1 MKRGGLGMEKP
12 LGSRYRLGDQLG
24 TGAMGR
30 VFAGSDEQ
38 GKTYA
43 FKVLR
48 DELVEDPELVA
59 RFLQERS
66 ILTGLRHPNLVGVHD
81 LVVEG
86 ETVAIVMDLIGGGD
100 LRARLN
106 AEKTLLPAE
115 VARIGA
121 GVAAALAA
129 VHQAGVVHRDVKPE
143 NVLMDGTVPRLTDF
157 GISRLATATDLGRRS
172 LLVGTP
178 QYLAPELG
186 KGLEATPASDLY
198 SLGILLYE
206 LCCGVT
212 PFAGQSTFAVIRLH
226 ESAMPGR
233 PAGVPDQLWDVLC
246 WLMAKRPA
254 DRPESAQQV
263 STILDALVLE
273 LMSQPLVLP
282 LTTPPK
288 PVPLNETGLGTETVF
303 GTPAPPPRR
312 PVTTTTAPPIPIGGN
327 VRPRKSRRGRI
338 VLTLLVVFAVLLGGG
353 WFALRSPQSTPAA
366 TGNSV
371 APTTSVPDSAPAP
384 TTGTP
389 SVTTTAKPTVMPGV
403 VGKKLADAQDALP
416 GIQVTTEDKIDAT
429 AADGTVIAQD
439 PAAGAAIG
447 DKVTLT
453 IARQA
458 ELVYLDSVEPASGDW
473 SSNVKNT
480 DIAGKNYLHAVGN
493 AVGQETRTEGV
504 EYNISKGFRR
514 FTATVGIDDNAG
526 DSALKMQLE
535 IFADGRE
542 VFNKPVPYGTPV
554 PVDVDISG
562 VLRLRIQ
569 WEGVSGGD
577 RCCTTNYIV
586 LGTAELL
593 GLPGEVPTSTPTTTG

>member
-1 MKRGGLGMEKP
+1 MEKP

-24 TGAMGR
+24 AGAMGR

-100 LRARLN
+100 LRARLT

-233 PAGVPDQLWDVLC
+233 PAGIPDQLWDVLC

-263 STILDALVLE
+263 ATILDALVLE

-312 PVTTTTAPPIPIGGN
+312 PVATTTAPPIPTGGN

-371 APTTSVPDSAPAP
+371 APTTSAPDSGPAP
-384 TTGTP
+384 TTDPP
-389 SVTTTAKPTVMPGV
+389 SATTTAKPTIVPNV
-403 VGKKLADAQDALP
+403 VGKKLAAAQDALP
-416 GIQVTTEDKIDAT
+416 GVQVTTVDKIDAT
-429 AADGTVIAQD
+429 ADDGTVIAQD
-439 PAAGAAIG
+439 PQPGGAMG
-447 DKVTLT
+447 DTVTLT
-453 IARQA
+453 VARQA
-458 ELVYLDSVEPASGDW
+458 ELVYLDSVHPASGSW
-473 SSNVKNT
+473 SGNVTNT
-480 DIAGKNYLHAVGN
+480 DIAGKNYLHALGSDVRSG
-493 AVGQETRTEGV
+493 TRTETV

-514 FTATVGIDDNAG
+514 FTATAGIDDNAG
-526 DSALKMQLE
+526 DSSLKMQLE
-535 IFADGRE
+535 VFADGRE
-542 VFNKPVPYGTPV
+542 IFNKPVTFGAPV
-554 PVDVDISG
+554 PIDLDISG

-569 WEGVSGGD
+569 YEAVSGAE
-577 RCCTTNYIV
+577 CCTTNYLV

>member
-1 MKRGGLGMEKP
+1 MEKP
-12 LGSRYRLGDQLG
+12 LGSRYRLGDPLG

-38 GKTYA
+38 GHAYA

-48 DELVEDPELVA
+48 DELVEDPEQVA

-66 ILTGLRHPNLVGVHD
+66 ILVGLRHPNLVGVHD

-86 ETVAIVMDLIGGGD
+86 ETVAIVMDLVGGGD

-106 AEKTLLPAE
+106 AEKTLLPSE

-121 GVAAALAA
+121 GVASALAA

-157 GISRLATATDLGRRS
+157 GISRLATASDLGRRS

-186 KGLEATPASDLY
+186 KGLDAAPASDLY

-226 ESAMPGR
+226 ETAMPGR
-233 PAGVPDQLWDVLC
+233 PAGVPDQLWDVLT
-246 WLMAKRPA
+246 WLLAKRPA

-263 STILDALVLE
+263 ATILDALVLE
-273 LMSQPLVLP
+273 LMNQPLVLP
-282 LTTPPK
+282 LATPPP
-288 PVPLNETGLGTETVF
+288 PVPLAEPGAGTETVF
-303 GTPAPPPRR
+303 GVPAPPPSRPLTAGPPSTPTGANMPNRKRR
-312 PVTTTTAPPIPIGGN
+312 RGPVVVTLVIVFALLVGGWLVFRPAPNTTAA
-327 VRPRKSRRGRI
+327 S
-338 VLTLLVVFAVLLGGG
+338 
-353 WFALRSPQSTPAA
+353 
-366 TGNSV
+366 GNSV
-371 APTTSVPDSAPAP
+371 APATSAPAP
-384 TTGTP
+384 VSTSDSPT
-389 SVTTTAKPTVMPGV
+389 VTTTAKPSVMPNV

-416 GIQVTTEDKIDAT
+416 GVQVSTVDKIDAT
-429 AADGTVIAQD
+429 AADGTVIEQD

-447 DKVTLT
+447 DTVKLT
-453 IARQA
+453 VARQA
-458 ELVYLDSVEPASGDW
+458 QLVYLDSVEPASGSW
-473 SSNVKNT
+473 SGEKGAN
-480 DIAGKNYLHAVGN
+480 IAGKAYLHSLGAEAYSG
-493 AVGQETRTEGV
+493 TRTEAV

-514 FTATVGIDDNAG
+514 FTATAGIEDNAG
-526 DSALKMQLE
+526 DSTLKMQLE

-542 VFNKPVPYGTPV
+542 IFNKPVAYGTPT
-554 PVDVDISG
+554 PIDLDVSG
-562 VLRLRIQ
+562 VLRLRFQ
-569 WEGVSGGD
+569 YEGVAG
-577 RCCTTNYIV
+577 RECCTRSYLV

-593 GLPGEVPTSTPTTTG
+593 GLPGEVPTSPTTTG

>member
-1 MKRGGLGMEKP
+1 MEKA

-38 GKTYA
+38 GKAYA

-66 ILTGLRHPNLVGVHD
+66 ILVGLRHPNLVGVHD

-86 ETVAIVMDLIGGGD
+86 ETVAIVMDLVGGGD
-100 LRARLN
+100 LRARLT
-106 AEKTLLPAE
+106 AEKSLLPAE

-226 ESAMPGR
+226 ESALPGR
-233 PAGVPDQLWDVLC
+233 PAGVPDQLWDVLT

-263 STILDALVLE
+263 ATILDALVLE
-273 LMSQPLVLP
+273 LMKEPLVLP
-282 LTTPPK
+282 LTTPPP
-288 PVPLNETGLGTETVF
+288 PVPLNETGLGTQTVY

-312 PVTTTTAPPIPIGGN
+312 PVATTSPSLPSGVNVAPPK
-327 VRPRKSRRGRI
+327 RRRRGRV
-338 VLTLLVVFAVLLGGG
+338 VLILVVVLALLAGG
-353 WFALRSPQSTPAA
+353 WFAFRPSQTTASPGPT
-366 TGNSV
+366 TV
-371 APTTSVPDSAPAP
+371 PTTSAP
-384 TTGTP
+384 TPVSTSDSP
-389 SVTTTAKPTVMPGV
+389 SVTTTAKPSVMPNV
-403 VGKKLADAQDALP
+403 VGKKLAAAQDALP
-416 GIQVTTEDKIDAT
+416 GIQVTTVDKIDAT
-429 AADGTVIAQD
+429 ADDGTVIAQD

-447 DKVTLT
+447 ATVTLT
-453 IARQA
+453 VARQA
-458 ELVYLDSVEPASGDW
+458 QLVYLDSAQPASGSWDA
-473 SSNVKNT
+473 NQNAN
-480 DIAGKNYLHAVGN
+480 IAGKNYLHSLGAQV
-493 AVGQETRTEGV
+493 ASDSRTEAV
-504 EYNISKGFRR
+504 EYNVSKGFRR
-514 FTATVGIDDNAG
+514 FTATAGIDDNAG
-526 DSALKMQLE
+526 DSSLKMQLE

-542 VFNKPVPYGTPV
+542 IFNKPVAYGTPT
-554 PVDVDISG
+554 PIDLDVSG
-562 VLRLRIQ
+562 VLRLRFQ
-569 WEGVSGGD
+569 YEGVSGNSE
-577 RCCTTNYIV
+577 CCARSYLV

-593 GLPGEVPTSTPTTTG
+593 GLPGEVPTSTTTTS

>member
-1 MKRGGLGMEKP
+1 MEKA

-24 TGAMGR
+24 MGAMGR

-38 GKTYA
+38 GKAYA

-66 ILTGLRHPNLVGVHD
+66 ILVGLRHPNLVGVHD

-86 ETVAIVMDLIGGGD
+86 ETVAIVMDLVGGGD
-100 LRARLN
+100 LRARLT
-106 AEKTLLPAE
+106 AEKSLLPAE

-121 GVAAALAA
+121 GVAAALGA

-226 ESAMPGR
+226 ESALPGR
-233 PAGVPDQLWDVLC
+233 PAGVPDQLWDVLA
-246 WLMAKRPA
+246 WLMAKRPS
-254 DRPESAQQV
+254 DRPDSAQQV
-263 STILDALVLE
+263 ATILDALVLE
-273 LMSQPLVLP
+273 LMKEPLVLP
-282 LTTPPK
+282 LTTPPP

-303 GTPAPPPRR
+303 GTAPPPPRR
-312 PVTTTTAPPIPIGGN
+312 PVATTSPSMPTGVTVSPPK
-327 VRPRKSRRGRI
+327 RRRRGRV
-338 VLTLLVVFAVLLGGG
+338 VLTLVVVLALLTGG
-353 WFALRSPQSTPAA
+353 WFAFRPSSNAGPAPIA
-366 TGNSV
+366 
-371 APTTSVPDSAPAP
+371 APTTSAPASVAP
-384 TTGTP
+384 AVDAP
-389 SVTTTAKPTVMPGV
+389 SVTTTAKPSVMPDV
-403 VGKKLADAQDALP
+403 TGKKLAAAQDALP
-416 GIQVTTEDKIDAT
+416 GIQVTTVDKIDAT
-429 AADGTVIAQD
+429 ADDGTVIAQD

-447 DKVTLT
+447 DTVKLT
-453 IARQA
+453 VARQA
-458 ELVYLDSVEPASGDW
+458 QLVYLDSGHPASGEW
-473 SSNVKNT
+473 SSSVQNAN
-480 DIAGKNYLHAVGN
+480 IAGKSYLHAVGIEVSAN
-493 AVGQETRTEGV
+493 TDTHGV

-514 FTATVGIDDNAG
+514 FTATAGVDDNAV
-526 DSALKMQLE
+526 DSTLKMQLE
-535 IFADGRE
+535 VFADGRE
-542 VFNKPVPYGTPV
+542 IFNKPVPYGTPV
-554 PVDVDISG
+554 PVDLDISG

-569 WEGVSGGD
+569 WEAVSGNRD
-577 RCCTTNYIV
+577 ICCRSSYLV

-593 GLPGEVPTSTPTTTG
+593 GLPGEVPTSPTTTG

>member
-1 MKRGGLGMEKP
+1 MEKP

-38 GKTYA
+38 GKSYA

-100 LRARLN
+100 LRARLS

-263 STILDALVLE
+263 ATVLDALVLE

-303 GTPAPPPRR
+303 GTPAPPPPPPRR
-312 PVTTTTAPPIPIGGN
+312 PVTSPPPSRSAG
-327 VRPRKSRRGRI
+327 VDVTPRKRRRKGRV
-338 VLTLLVVFAVLLGGG
+338 VLTLFVVLAMLLGG
-353 WFALRSPQSTPAA
+353 WFVFRPTQSTGAAQAPA
-366 TGNSV
+366 
-371 APTTSVPDSAPAP
+371 APTTSAAPAP
-384 TTGTP
+384 VPAVDAP
-389 SVTTTAKPTVMPGV
+389 SATTTAKPSVMPSV
-403 VGKKLADAQDALP
+403 VGKNLADAQDALP
-416 GIQVTTEDKIDAT
+416 GIQVTPVDKIDAT

-447 DKVTLT
+447 GTVTLT
-453 IARQA
+453 VARQA
-458 ELVYLDSVEPASGDW
+458 QVVYLDSIHTATGEW
-473 SSNVKNT
+473 SYDGENVN
-480 DIAGKNYLHAVGN
+480 IAGKGYLHAVGSSVDAN
-493 AVGQETRTEGV
+493 TDTHGV
-504 EYNISKGFRR
+504 EYNIAKGFRR
-514 FTATVGIDDNAG
+514 LTATAGIDDNAV
-526 DSALKMQLE
+526 DSSLKMQLE

-542 VFNKPVPYGTPV
+542 VFSKPVSYGTPL

-569 WEGVSGGD
+569 WEALAGK
-577 RCCTTNYIV
+577 RTMCCNGNAFV

>member
-1 MKRGGLGMEKP
+1 MEKA

-38 GKTYA
+38 GRAYA

-66 ILTGLRHPNLVGVHD
+66 ILVGLRHPNLVGVHD

-86 ETVAIVMDLIGGGD
+86 ETVAIVMDLVGGGD
-100 LRARLN
+100 LRARLT
-106 AEKTLLPAE
+106 AEKSLLPAE

-226 ESAMPGR
+226 ESALPGR
-233 PAGVPDQLWDVLC
+233 PAGVPDQLWDVLS
-246 WLMAKRPA
+246 WLMAKRPS

-263 STILDALVLE
+263 ATILDGLVLE
-273 LMSQPLVLP
+273 LMKEPLVLP
-282 LTTPPK
+282 LTTPPP
-288 PVPLNETGLGTETVF
+288 PVPLNETGLGTQTVF
-303 GTPAPPPRR
+303 GTAPPPPPR
-312 PVTTTTAPPIPIGGN
+312 PVTTTSPNMPTGGTMPK
-327 VRPRKSRRGRI
+327 RRRRGRI
-338 VLTLLVVFAVLLGGG
+338 VLTLFVVLALLAGG
-353 WFALRSPQSTPAA
+353 WFAFRPSQTTASPAPTA
-366 TGNSV
+366 
-371 APTTSVPDSAPAP
+371 APTTAAPALES
-384 TTGTP
+384 TSDSP
-389 SVTTTAKPTVMPGV
+389 SVTTTAKPSVMPDV

-416 GIQVTTEDKIDAT
+416 GIQVTTVDKIDAT
-429 AADGTVIAQD
+429 AADGTVIEQD
-439 PAAGAAIG
+439 PAPGAAIG
-447 DKVTLT
+447 DRVKLT
-453 IARQA
+453 VARQA
-458 ELVYLDSVEPASGDW
+458 QLVYLDSAQPASGQW
-473 SSNVKNT
+473 EANQNAN
-480 DIAGKNYLHAVGN
+480 IAGKNYLHSLGAQV
-493 AVGQETRTEGV
+493 ESDSHTEAV

-514 FTATVGIDDNAG
+514 FTATAGIDDNAG
-526 DSALKMQLE
+526 DSSLKMQLE

-542 VFNKPVPYGTPV
+542 IFNKPVAYGTPT
-554 PVDVDISG
+554 PIDLDVSG
-562 VLRLRIQ
+562 VLRLRFQ
-569 WEGVSGGD
+569 YEGVSGD
-577 RCCTTNYIV
+577 NSSFSRSYLV

-593 GLPGEVPTSTPTTTG
+593 GLPGEVPTSPTTTG

>member
-1 MKRGGLGMEKP
+1 MEKA
-12 LGSRYRLGDQLG
+12 LGSRYRLGNQLG

-38 GKTYA
+38 GKAYA

-66 ILTGLRHPNLVGVHD
+66 ILVGLRHPNLVGVHD

-86 ETVAIVMDLIGGGD
+86 ETVAIVMDLVGGGD
-100 LRARLN
+100 LRARLS
-106 AEKTLLPAE
+106 AEKSLLPAE

-129 VHQAGVVHRDVKPE
+129 VHRAGVVHRDVKPE

-226 ESAMPGR
+226 ESALPGR
-233 PAGVPDQLWDVLC
+233 PAGVPDQLWDVLA
-246 WLMAKRPA
+246 WLLAKRPS

-263 STILDALVLE
+263 ATILDGLVLE
-273 LMSQPLVLP
+273 LMKEPLVLP
-282 LTTPPK
+282 LTTPPP
-288 PVPLNETGLGTETVF
+288 PVALNETGLGTETVY

-312 PVTTTTAPPIPIGGN
+312 PVATTSPSMSTGVTVSPPK
-327 VRPRKSRRGRI
+327 RRRRGRV
-338 VLTLLVVFAVLLGGG
+338 VLTLFVVLALLAGG
-353 WFALRSPQSTPAA
+353 WFVFRPSQTSNADPGNTVAPATSA
-366 TGNSV
+366 SASV
-371 APTTSVPDSAPAP
+371 APPVDS
-384 TTGTP
+384 P
-389 SVTTTAKPTVMPGV
+389 SVTTTAKPSVMPQV
-403 VGKKLADAQDALP
+403 VGKKLAVAQDALP
-416 GIQVTTEDKIDAT
+416 GLQVTTVDKIDAT
-429 AADGTVIAQD
+429 ADDGTVIAQD

-447 DKVTLT
+447 DTVKLT
-453 IARQA
+453 VARQA
-458 ELVYLDSVEPASGDW
+458 QLVYLDSAQPASGQWDA
-473 SSNVKNT
+473 NENAN
-480 DIAGKNYLHAVGN
+480 IAGKNYLHSLGDAVD
-493 AVGQETRTEGV
+493 ASTSTHGV
-504 EYNISKGFRR
+504 EYNIAKGFRR
-514 FTATVGIDDNAG
+514 FTATAGIDDNAS
-526 DSALKMQLE
+526 DSSLKMQLE

-542 VFNKPVPYGTPV
+542 IFNKPVAFGTPT
-554 PVDVDISG
+554 PIDLDVSG
-562 VLRLRIQ
+562 VLRLRFQ
-569 WEGVSGGD
+569 YEAVSGNRD
-577 RCCTTNYIV
+577 CCTRSYLV

-593 GLPGEVPTSTPTTTG
+593 GLPGEVPTSPTTTG

>member
-1 MKRGGLGMEKP
+1 MEKA

-38 GKTYA
+38 GRAYA

-66 ILTGLRHPNLVGVHD
+66 ILVGLRHPNLVGVHD

-86 ETVAIVMDLIGGGD
+86 ETVAIVMDLVGGGD
-100 LRARLN
+100 LRARLT
-106 AEKTLLPAE
+106 AEKSLLPAE

-129 VHQAGVVHRDVKPE
+129 VHRAGVVHRDVKPE

-226 ESAMPGR
+226 ESALPGR
-233 PAGVPDQLWDVLC
+233 PAGVPDQLWDVLA
-246 WLMAKRPA
+246 WLLAKRPS

-263 STILDALVLE
+263 STILDGLVLE
-273 LMSQPLVLP
+273 LMKEPLVLP
-282 LTTPPK
+282 LTTPPP
-288 PVPLNETGLGTETVF
+288 PVALNETGLGTETVY

-312 PVTTTTAPPIPIGGN
+312 PVATKSPSMSTGVTVSPPK
-327 VRPRKSRRGRI
+327 RRRRGRV
-338 VLTLLVVFAVLLGGG
+338 VLTLFVVLALLAGG
-353 WFALRSPQSTPAA
+353 WFVFRPSQNSAPNPAIA
-366 TGNSV
+366 
-371 APTTSVPDSAPAP
+371 APTSAAAVPVSAADS
-384 TTGTP
+384 P
-389 SVTTTAKPTVMPGV
+389 SMTTTAKPSVMPQV

-416 GIQVTTEDKIDAT
+416 GIQPTIVDKIDAT
-429 AADGTVIAQD
+429 AGDGTVIEQD

-447 DKVTLT
+447 DTVKLT
-453 IARQA
+453 VARQA
-458 ELVYLDSVEPASGDW
+458 QLVYLDSAQPASGQW
-473 SSNVKNT
+473 EANQNAN
-480 DIAGKNYLHAVGN
+480 IAGKNYLHSLGARV
-493 AVGQETRTEGV
+493 ESDSRTEAI

-514 FTATVGIDDNAG
+514 FTATAGIDDNAG
-526 DSALKMQLE
+526 DSSLKMQLE

-542 VFNKPVPYGTPV
+542 IFNKPVAYGTPT
-554 PVDVDISG
+554 PIDLDVSG
-562 VLRLRIQ
+562 VLRLRFQ
-569 WEGVSGGD
+569 YEGVSGSD
-577 RCCTTNYIV
+577 SSFSRSYLV

-593 GLPGEVPTSTPTTTG
+593 GLPGEVPTSPTTTG

>member
-1 MKRGGLGMEKP
+1 MEKP
-12 LGSRYRLGDQLG
+12 LGSRYRLGDELG
-24 TGAMGR
+24 KGAMGR
-30 VFAGSDEQ
+30 VYAGSDQQ
-38 GKTYA
+38 GTAFA

-86 ETVAIVMDLIGGGD
+86 ETVAIVMDLVGGGD
-100 LRARLN
+100 LRARLT
-106 AEKTLLPAE
+106 AEKSLLPSE
-115 VARIGA
+115 VVRIGA

-129 VHQAGVVHRDVKPE
+129 VHRAGVVHRDVKPE

-157 GISRLATATDLGRRS
+157 GISRLVSASDLGRRS

-186 KGLEATPASDLY
+186 KGADATPASDLY

-226 ESAMPGR
+226 ESALPGR

-263 STILDALVLE
+263 ATILDALVLE
-273 LMSQPLVLP
+273 LMNQPLVLP

-288 PVPLNETGLGTETVF
+288 PVPLNETSHGAETVY

-312 PVTTTTAPPIPIGGN
+312 PVATAPPRHPLGPTPA
-327 VRPRKSRRGRI
+327 PRKRRRGRR
-338 VLTLLVVFAVLLGGG
+338 VLTLLAVLIVLLGGA
-353 WFALRSPQSTPAA
+353 WFALRPEKTDGA
-366 TGNSV
+366 TGSSV
-371 APTTSVPDSAPAP
+371 APPAP
-384 TTGTP
+384 TSAGAPVVAADSP
-389 SVTTTAKPTVMPGV
+389 SVTTSPSKPSVVPNL
-403 VGKKLADAQDALP
+403 VGKKLAAAQDALP
-416 GIQVTTEDKIDAT
+416 GVQVTPVDKIDAT

-439 PAAGAAIG
+439 PQPGAAMG
-447 DKVTLT
+447 DTVTLT
-453 IARQA
+453 VARQP
-458 ELVYLDSVEPASGDW
+458 ELVYLDSVDPASGDW
-473 SSNVKNT
+473 SGGENA
-480 DIAGKNYLHAVGN
+480 DIAGKNYLHVLAAQVYSTMSSQ
-493 AVGQETRTEGV
+493 AV

-514 FTATVGIDDNAG
+514 FTATAGIN
-526 DSALKMQLE
+526 DSAADSSLKMQLE

-542 VFNKPVPYGTPV
+542 VFNKPVVYGTPL
-554 PVDVDISG
+554 PIDIDVSG
-562 VLRLRIQ
+562 VLRLRFQ
-569 WEGVSGGD
+569 YEGVSGRG
-577 RCCTTNYIV
+577 CCPRSYLV

-593 GLPGEVPTSTPTTTG
+593 GLPGEVPSATTTTG

>member
-1 MKRGGLGMEKP
+1 MEKP
-12 LGSRYRLGDQLG
+12 LGSRYRLGELLG
-24 TGAMGR
+24 QGAMGR
-30 VFAGSDEQ
+30 VFTGSDER
-38 GKTYA
+38 GNAYA
-43 FKVLR
+43 CKVLK

-66 ILTGLRHPNLVGVHD
+66 ILVGLRHPNLVGVHD

-86 ETVAIVMDLIGGGD
+86 ETVAIVMDLVAGGD
-100 LRARLN
+100 LRARLA

-157 GISRLATATDLGRRS
+157 GISRLVTATDLGRRS

-198 SLGILLYE
+198 SLGVLLYE

-226 ESAMPGR
+226 ETALPGR
-233 PAGVPDQLWDVLC
+233 PAGVPDQLWDVLA

-263 STILDALVLE
+263 ATILDGLVLE
-273 LMSQPLVLP
+273 LMSSPLVLP
-282 LTTPPK
+282 LTTPPQ
-288 PVPLNETGLGTETVF
+288 PVSLSEPGLGTETVL
-303 GTPAPPPRR
+303 GVPAAPPPR
-312 PVTTTTAPPIPIGGN
+312 PLATTPPGLAAGGTMA
-327 VRPRKSRRGRI
+327 PRKRRRGL
-338 VLTLLVVFAVLLGGG
+338 VALTLFVVLALLFGG
-353 WFALRSPQSTPAA
+353 WFVFRPSPNTSTAA
-366 TGNSV
+366 ETTA
-371 APTTSVPDSAPAP
+371 APTTAAPVVASTSDSPA
-384 TTGTP
+384 
-389 SVTTTAKPTVMPGV
+389 VTTTAKPTVMPNV
-403 VGKKLADAQDALP
+403 AGKKLADAQDALP

-447 DKVTLT
+447 GPVKLT
-453 IARQA
+453 VARQA
-458 ELVYLDSVEPASGDW
+458 QLVYLDSGRPAAGEW
-473 SSNVKNT
+473 SSGVQNAN
-480 DIAGKNYLHAVGN
+480 IAGKSYLHAVGIEVS
-493 AVGQETRTEGV
+493 ADSDTRGV

-514 FTATVGIDDNAG
+514 FTATAGIDDNAV
-526 DSALKMQLE
+526 DSTLKVQLE
-535 IFADGRE
+535 VFADGRE

-554 PVDVDISG
+554 PVDLDISG

-569 WEGVSGGD
+569 WEGVSGN
-577 RCCTTNYIV
+577 RSICCRSSYLV

-593 GLPGEVPTSTPTTTG
+593 GLPGEVPTSTPSTTG

>member
-1 MKRGGLGMEKP
+1 MEKP
-12 LGSRYRLGDQLG
+12 LGSRYRLGDPLG

-38 GKTYA
+38 GHAYA

-48 DELVEDPELVA
+48 DELVEDPEQVA

-66 ILTGLRHPNLVGVHD
+66 ILVGLRHPNLVGVHD

-86 ETVAIVMDLIGGGD
+86 ETVAIVMDLVGGGD

-106 AEKTLLPAE
+106 AEKTLLPSE

-121 GVAAALAA
+121 GVASALAA

-157 GISRLATATDLGRRS
+157 GISRLATASDLGRRS

-186 KGLEATPASDLY
+186 KGLDAAPASDLY

-226 ESAMPGR
+226 ETAMPGR
-233 PAGVPDQLWDVLC
+233 PAGVPDQLWDVLT
-246 WLMAKRPA
+246 WLLAKRPA

-263 STILDALVLE
+263 ATILDALVLE
-273 LMSQPLVLP
+273 LMNQPLVLP
-282 LTTPPK
+282 LATPPP
-288 PVPLNETGLGTETVF
+288 PVPLAEPGPGTETVF
-303 GTPAPPPRR
+303 GVPAPPPSRPLTAGPPSTPTGANMPNRKRR
-312 PVTTTTAPPIPIGGN
+312 RGPVVVTLVVVLALLVGGWLVFRPAPNTTAA
-327 VRPRKSRRGRI
+327 S
-338 VLTLLVVFAVLLGGG
+338 
-353 WFALRSPQSTPAA
+353 
-366 TGNSV
+366 GNSV
-371 APTTSVPDSAPAP
+371 APATSAPAP
-384 TTGTP
+384 VSTSDSPT
-389 SVTTTAKPTVMPGV
+389 VTTTAKPSVMPNV

-416 GIQVTTEDKIDAT
+416 GVQVSTVDKIDAT
-429 AADGTVIAQD
+429 AADGTVIEQD

-447 DKVTLT
+447 DTVKLT
-453 IARQA
+453 VARQA
-458 ELVYLDSVEPASGDW
+458 QLVYLDSVQPASGQWDA
-473 SSNVKNT
+473 NQNAN
-480 DIAGKNYLHAVGN
+480 IAGKNYLHSLGDAVDAG
-493 AVGQETRTEGV
+493 TSTHGV
-504 EYNISKGFRR
+504 EYNIAKGFRR
-514 FTATVGIDDNAG
+514 FTATAGIDDNAG
-526 DSALKMQLE
+526 DSSLKMQLE

-542 VFNKPVPYGTPV
+542 IFNKPVAFGTPT
-554 PVDVDISG
+554 PIDLDVSG
-562 VLRLRIQ
+562 VLRLRFQ
-569 WEGVSGGD
+569 YEGVSGN
-577 RCCTTNYIV
+577 RECCTRSYLV

-593 GLPGEVPTSTPTTTG
+593 GLPGEVPTSPTTTG

>member
-1 MKRGGLGMEKP
+1 MEKA

-30 VFAGSDEQ
+30 VFAGTDEQ
-38 GKTYA
+38 GKAYA

-66 ILTGLRHPNLVGVHD
+66 ILVGLRHPNLVGVHD

-86 ETVAIVMDLIGGGD
+86 ETVAIVMDLVGGGD
-100 LRARLN
+100 LRARLT
-106 AEKTLLPAE
+106 AEKSLLPAE

-226 ESAMPGR
+226 ESALPGR
-233 PAGVPDQLWDVLC
+233 PAGVPDQLWDVLS
-246 WLMAKRPA
+246 WLMAKRPS
-254 DRPESAQQV
+254 DRPDSAQQV
-263 STILDALVLE
+263 ATILDGLVLE
-273 LMSQPLVLP
+273 LMKEPLVLP
-282 LTTPPK
+282 LTTPPP
-288 PVPLNETGLGTETVF
+288 PVPLNETGLGTQTVF
-303 GTPAPPPRR
+303 GTAPPPPPR
-312 PVTTTTAPPIPIGGN
+312 PVATASPNMPTGVTMPK
-327 VRPRKSRRGRI
+327 RRRRGRV
-338 VLTLLVVFAVLLGGG
+338 VLTLLVVVLALLAGG
-353 WFALRSPQSTPAA
+353 WFAFRPSQTTASTAPTA
-366 TGNSV
+366 
-371 APTTSVPDSAPAP
+371 APTTAAPVLESTSDS
-384 TTGTP
+384 P
-389 SVTTTAKPTVMPGV
+389 SVTTTAKPSVMPDV

-416 GIQVTTEDKIDAT
+416 GIQVTTVDKIDAT
-429 AADGTVIAQD
+429 AADGTVIEQD

-447 DKVTLT
+447 GTVKLT
-453 IARQA
+453 VAHQA
-458 ELVYLDSVEPASGDW
+458 QLVYLDSVHPASGEW
-473 SSNVKNT
+473 NSGVQNT
-480 DIAGKNYLHAVGN
+480 NIAGKNYLHALGRSVN
-493 AVGQETRTEGV
+493 YDTETQGV
-504 EYNISKGFRR
+504 EYNIAKGFRR
-514 FTATVGIDDNAG
+514 FTATAGIDDNAG
-526 DSALKMQLE
+526 DSSLKMQLE

-542 VFNKPVPYGTPV
+542 VFNKPVPYGAPV
-554 PVDVDISG
+554 PVDLDISG

-569 WEGVSGGD
+569 WEAVSGNRSASG
-577 RCCTTNYIV
+577 NYSYLV

-593 GLPGEVPTSTPTTTG
+593 GLPGEVPTSPTTTG

>member
-1 MKRGGLGMEKP
+1 MEKA

-38 GKTYA
+38 GRAYA

-66 ILTGLRHPNLVGVHD
+66 ILVGLRHPNLVGVHD

-86 ETVAIVMDLIGGGD
+86 ETVAIVMDLVGGGD
-100 LRARLN
+100 LRARLT
-106 AEKTLLPAE
+106 AEKSLLPAE

-198 SLGILLYE
+198 SLGVLLYE

-212 PFAGQSTFAVIRLH
+212 PFAGQSTFAVIRMH
-226 ESAMPGR
+226 ESALPGR
-233 PAGVPDQLWDVLC
+233 PAGVPDQLWDVLS
-246 WLMAKRPA
+246 WLMAKRPS

-263 STILDALVLE
+263 ATILDGLVLE
-273 LMSQPLVLP
+273 LMKEPLALP
-282 LTTPPK
+282 LTTPPP
-288 PVPLNETGLGTETVF
+288 PVPLNETGLGTQTVF
-303 GTPAPPPRR
+303 GTAPPPPPR
-312 PVTTTTAPPIPIGGN
+312 PVTTTSPNMPTGGTMPK
-327 VRPRKSRRGRI
+327 RRRRGRI
-338 VLTLLVVFAVLLGGG
+338 VLTLFVVLALLAGG
-353 WFALRSPQSTPAA
+353 WFAFRPSQ
-366 TGNSV
+366 
-371 APTTSVPDSAPAP
+371 TTASPAP
-384 TTGTP
+384 TAVSTIAAPVLESTSDSP
-389 SVTTTAKPTVMPGV
+389 SVTTTAKPSVMPDV
-403 VGKKLADAQDALP
+403 MGKKLADAQDALP
-416 GIQVTTEDKIDAT
+416 GIQVTTVDKIDAT
-429 AADGTVIAQD
+429 AADGTVIEQD

-447 DKVTLT
+447 GTVKLT
-453 IARQA
+453 VARQA
-458 ELVYLDSVEPASGDW
+458 QLVYLDSGHPASGEW
-473 SSNVKNT
+473 SSSVQNAN
-480 DIAGKNYLHAVGN
+480 IAGKSYLHAVGIEVSAN
-493 AVGQETRTEGV
+493 TDTHGV

-514 FTATVGIDDNAG
+514 FTATAGIDDNAV
-526 DSALKMQLE
+526 DSSLKLQLE
-535 IFADGRE
+535 VFADGRE

-554 PVDVDISG
+554 PVDLDISG

-569 WEGVSGGD
+569 WEAVSGNQNI
-577 RCCTTNYIV
+577 CCRSSYLV

-593 GLPGEVPTSTPTTTG
+593 GLPGEVPTSPTTTG

>member
-1 MKRGGLGMEKP
+1 MEKP
-12 LGSRYRLGDQLG
+12 LGSRYRLGDELG
-24 TGAMGR
+24 KGAMGR
-30 VFAGSDEQ
+30 VFAGSDQQ
-38 GKTYA
+38 GTAFA

-86 ETVAIVMDLIGGGD
+86 ETVAIVMDLVGGGD
-100 LRARLN
+100 LRARLT
-106 AEKTLLPAE
+106 AEKTLLPSE

-129 VHQAGVVHRDVKPE
+129 VHRAGVVHRDVKPE

-157 GISRLATATDLGRRS
+157 GISRLVSASDLGRRS

-186 KGLEATPASDLY
+186 KGADATPASDLY

-226 ESAMPGR
+226 ESALPGR

-263 STILDALVLE
+263 ATILDALVLE
-273 LMSQPLVLP
+273 LMNEPLVLP

-288 PVPLNETGLGTETVF
+288 PVPLNETSHGAETVY

-312 PVTTTTAPPIPIGGN
+312 PVVTAPPRHPLGGTSAPPK
-327 VRPRKSRRGRI
+327 RRRRGRR
-338 VLTLLVVFAVLLGGG
+338 VLTLLAVLVVLLGGA
-353 WFALRSPQSTPAA
+353 WFALRPEKTDGA
-366 TGNSV
+366 TGSSA
-371 APTTSVPDSAPAP
+371 APPAP
-384 TTGTP
+384 TSAGASVVDSPTMTTSPSKP
-389 SVTTTAKPTVMPGV
+389 SVVPNL
-403 VGKKLADAQDALP
+403 VGKKLAAAQDALP
-416 GIQVTTEDKIDAT
+416 GVQVTPVDKIDAT

-439 PAAGAAIG
+439 PQPGAAMG
-447 DKVTLT
+447 DTVTLT
-453 IARQA
+453 VARQA
-458 ELVYLDSVEPASGDW
+458 EVVYLDSVRPSTGQW
-473 SSNVKNT
+473 SDVKNT
-480 DIAGKNYLHAVGN
+480 DIAGKNYLHAVGSN
-493 AVGQETRTEGV
+493 VDSTTRTDLV

-514 FTATVGIDDNAG
+514 FTATAGIDDNAT
-526 DSALKMQLE
+526 DSSLKMQLE

-542 VFNKPVPYGTPV
+542 IFNKPVPYGTPV
-554 PVDVDISG
+554 PVDLDISG

-569 WEGVSGGD
+569 WESISGNG
-577 RCCTTNYIV
+577 CCGGNYLV

-593 GLPGEVPTSTPTTTG
+593 GLPGEVPSATTTTG

>member
-1 MKRGGLGMEKP
+1 MEKP
-12 LGSRYRLGDQLG
+12 LGSRYRLGDLLG

-30 VFAGSDEQ
+30 VFAGSDEE
-38 GKTYA
+38 GRTYA

-66 ILTGLRHPNLVGVHD
+66 ILVGLRHPNLVGVHD

-86 ETVAIVMDLIGGGD
+86 ETVAIVMDLVGGGD

-212 PFAGQSTFAVIRLH
+212 PFAGQSTFAVIRSH

-233 PAGVPDQLWDVLC
+233 PAGVPDQLWDVLA
-246 WLMAKRPA
+246 WMMAKRPSE
-254 DRPESAQQV
+254 RPETAQQV
-263 STILDALVLE
+263 ATILDGLVLE
-273 LMSQPLVLP
+273 LMNQPLVLP
-282 LTTPPK
+282 LTSPPP
-288 PVPLNETGLGTETVF
+288 PVPLNETGLGAETVF
-303 GTPAPPPRR
+303 GTAPPPPRR
-312 PVTTTTAPPIPIGGN
+312 SVVTASPSTSAG
-327 VRPRKSRRGRI
+327 VDVAPRKRRRKGRV
-338 VLTLLVVFAVLLGGG
+338 VLTLVVVLALLAGG
-353 WFALRSPQSTPAA
+353 WFAFRPARGGTTPSAIA
-366 TGNSV
+366 P
-371 APTTSVPDSAPAP
+371 PTTSAVAAPVSAANS
-384 TTGTP
+384 P
-389 SVTTTAKPTVMPGV
+389 SVTTTAKPSVMPGV

-416 GIQVTTEDKIDAT
+416 GIQVTTVDKIDAT

-447 DKVTLT
+447 DTVTLT
-453 IARQA
+453 VARQA
-458 ELVYLDSVEPASGDW
+458 QVVYLDSVHVAAGDW
-473 SSNVKNT
+473 SNDVQNT
-480 DIAGKNYLHAVGN
+480 NIAGKNYLHAVG
-493 AVGQETRTEGV
+493 ADVYYGTSAQGV

-514 FTATVGIDDNAG
+514 FTATAGIDDNAV
-526 DSALKMQLE
+526 DSSLKMQLE

-542 VFNKPVPYGTPV
+542 VFTKPVPYGTPI
-554 PVDVDISG
+554 PIDLDISG

-569 WEGVSGGD
+569 WEAVSGNRA
-577 RCCTTNYIV
+577 RCCSGNYLV

-593 GLPGEVPTSTPTTTG
+593 GLPGEVPTSPTTTG

>member
-1 MKRGGLGMEKP
+1 MEKA
-12 LGSRYRLGDQLG
+12 LGSRYRLGNQLG

-38 GKTYA
+38 GKAYA

-66 ILTGLRHPNLVGVHD
+66 ILVGLRHPNLVGVHD

-86 ETVAIVMDLIGGGD
+86 ETVAIVMDLVGGGD
-100 LRARLN
+100 LRARLS
-106 AEKTLLPAE
+106 AEKSLLPAE

-129 VHQAGVVHRDVKPE
+129 VHRAGVVHRDVKPE

-226 ESAMPGR
+226 ESALPGR
-233 PAGVPDQLWDVLC
+233 PAGVPDQLWDVLA
-246 WLMAKRPA
+246 WLLAKRPS

-263 STILDALVLE
+263 ATILDGLVLE
-273 LMSQPLVLP
+273 LMKEPLVLP
-282 LTTPPK
+282 LTTPPP
-288 PVPLNETGLGTETVF
+288 PVALNETGLGTETVY

-312 PVTTTTAPPIPIGGN
+312 PVATTSPSMSPGVTVSPPK
-327 VRPRKSRRGRI
+327 RRRRGRV
-338 VLTLLVVFAVLLGGG
+338 VLTLFVVLALLAGG
-353 WFALRSPQSTPAA
+353 WFVFRPSQTTAA
-366 TGNSV
+366 PGPTV
-371 APTTSVPDSAPAP
+371 APTTAPSTPESTSDS
-384 TTGTP
+384 P
-389 SVTTTAKPTVMPGV
+389 SATTTAKPSVMPDV

-416 GIQVTTEDKIDAT
+416 GIQVTTADKIDAT
-429 AADGTVIAQD
+429 AADGTVIEQD

-447 DKVTLT
+447 GTVKLT
-453 IARQA
+453 VAHQA
-458 ELVYLDSVEPASGDW
+458 QLVYLDSVRPASGEW
-473 SSNVKNT
+473 NSSIQNT
-480 DIAGKNYLHAVGN
+480 NIAGKNYLHALGSSVYYN
-493 AVGQETRTEGV
+493 TDTQGV
-504 EYNISKGFRR
+504 EYNVAKGFRR
-514 FTATVGIDDNAG
+514 FTATAGIDDNAG
-526 DSALKMQLE
+526 DSSLKMQLE

-554 PVDVDISG
+554 PVDLDISG

-569 WEGVSGGD
+569 WEAVSGNRSASG
-577 RCCTTNYIV
+577 NYSYLV

-593 GLPGEVPTSTPTTTG
+593 GLPGEVPTSPTTTG

>member
-1 MKRGGLGMEKP
+1 MEKA

-30 VFAGSDEQ
+30 VFAGTDEQ
-38 GKTYA
+38 GKAYA

-66 ILTGLRHPNLVGVHD
+66 ILVGLRHPNLVGVHD

-86 ETVAIVMDLIGGGD
+86 ETVAIVMDLVGGGD
-100 LRARLN
+100 LRARLT
-106 AEKTLLPAE
+106 AEKSLLPAE

-226 ESAMPGR
+226 ESALPGR
-233 PAGVPDQLWDVLC
+233 PAGVPDQLWDVLS
-246 WLMAKRPA
+246 WLMAKRPS
-254 DRPESAQQV
+254 DRPDSAQQV
-263 STILDALVLE
+263 ATILDGLVLE
-273 LMSQPLVLP
+273 LMKEPLVLP
-282 LTTPPK
+282 LTTPPP
-288 PVPLNETGLGTETVF
+288 PVPLNETGLGTQTVF
-303 GTPAPPPRR
+303 GTAPPPPPR
-312 PVTTTTAPPIPIGGN
+312 PVATASPNMPTGVTMPK
-327 VRPRKSRRGRI
+327 RRRRGRI
-338 VLTLLVVFAVLLGGG
+338 VLTLLVVVLALLAGG
-353 WFALRSPQSTPAA
+353 WFAFRPSQTTASTAPTA
-366 TGNSV
+366 
-371 APTTSVPDSAPAP
+371 APTTAAPVLESTSDS
-384 TTGTP
+384 P
-389 SVTTTAKPTVMPGV
+389 SVTTTAKPSVMPDV

-416 GIQVTTEDKIDAT
+416 GIQVTTVDKIDAT
-429 AADGTVIAQD
+429 AADGTVIEQD

-447 DKVTLT
+447 GTVKLT
-453 IARQA
+453 VARQA
-458 ELVYLDSVEPASGDW
+458 QLVYLDSGHPASGEW
-473 SSNVKNT
+473 SSSVQNAN
-480 DIAGKNYLHAVGN
+480 IAGKSYLHAVGIEVSAN
-493 AVGQETRTEGV
+493 TDTHGV

-514 FTATVGIDDNAG
+514 FTATAGIDDNAV
-526 DSALKMQLE
+526 DSSLKLQLE
-535 IFADGRE
+535 VFADGRE

-554 PVDVDISG
+554 PVDLDISG

-569 WEGVSGGD
+569 WEAVSGNQNI
-577 RCCTTNYIV
+577 CCRSSYLV

-593 GLPGEVPTSTPTTTG
+593 GLPGEVPTSPTTTG

>member
-1 MKRGGLGMEKP
+1 MEKA

-38 GKTYA
+38 GRAYA

-66 ILTGLRHPNLVGVHD
+66 ILVGLRHPNLVGVHD

-86 ETVAIVMDLIGGGD
+86 ETVAIVMDLVGGGD
-100 LRARLN
+100 LRARLT
-106 AEKTLLPAE
+106 AEKSLLPAE

-129 VHQAGVVHRDVKPE
+129 VHRAGVVHRDVKPE

-226 ESAMPGR
+226 ESALPGR
-233 PAGVPDQLWDVLC
+233 PAGVPDQLWDVLA
-246 WLMAKRPA
+246 WLLAKRPS

-263 STILDALVLE
+263 STILDGLVLE
-273 LMSQPLVLP
+273 LMKEPLVLP
-282 LTTPPK
+282 LTTPPS
-288 PVPLNETGLGTETVF
+288 PVALNETGLGTETVY

-312 PVTTTTAPPIPIGGN
+312 PVATTSPSMSTGVTVSPPK
-327 VRPRKSRRGRI
+327 RRRRGRV
-338 VLTLLVVFAVLLGGG
+338 VLTLFVVLALLAGG
-353 WFALRSPQSTPAA
+353 WFVFRPSQTSAPNPAIA
-366 TGNSV
+366 
-371 APTTSVPDSAPAP
+371 APTSAAAVPVSAADS
-384 TTGTP
+384 P
-389 SVTTTAKPTVMPGV
+389 STTTTAKPSVMPQV

-416 GIQVTTEDKIDAT
+416 GIQPTIVDKIDAT
-429 AADGTVIAQD
+429 AGDGTVIEQD

-447 DKVTLT
+447 DAVKLT
-453 IARQA
+453 VARQA
-458 ELVYLDSVEPASGDW
+458 QLVYLDSVQPASGRW
-473 SSNVKNT
+473 EANQNAN
-480 DIAGKNYLHAVGN
+480 IAGKNYLHSLGDSVEA
-493 AVGQETRTEGV
+493 RTSTQGV
-504 EYNISKGFRR
+504 EYNIAKGFRR
-514 FTATVGIDDNAG
+514 FTATAGIDDNAG
-526 DSALKMQLE
+526 DSSLKMQLE

-542 VFNKPVPYGTPV
+542 IFNKPVAFGTPT
-554 PVDVDISG
+554 PIDLDVSG
-562 VLRLRIQ
+562 VLRLRFQ
-569 WEGVSGGD
+569 YEGVSGD
-577 RCCTTNYIV
+577 RECCSNNYLV

-593 GLPGEVPTSTPTTTG
+593 GLPGEVPTSPTTTG

>member
-1 MKRGGLGMEKP
+1 MERP
-12 LGSRYRLGDQLG
+12 LGSRYRLGEQLG
-24 TGAMGR
+24 LGAMGR

-38 GKTYA
+38 GTQFA

-48 DELVEDPELVA
+48 DELVEDAELVA

-66 ILTGLRHPNLVGVHD
+66 ILVGLRHPNLVGVHD

-86 ETVAIVMDLIGGGD
+86 ETVAIVMDLVGGGD
-100 LRARLN
+100 LRKLLD
-106 AEKTLLPAE
+106 AEKTLLPTE

-143 NVLMDGTVPRLTDF
+143 NVLMDGTTPRLTDF

-226 ESAMPGR
+226 EGAMPGR
-233 PAGVPDQLWDVLC
+233 PAGIPNQLWDVLT
-246 WLMAKRPA
+246 WLLAKQPAERP
-254 DRPESAQQV
+254 DSAQQV
-263 STILDALVLE
+263 ATILDGLVLE
-273 LMSQPLVLP
+273 LMDQPLMLP
-282 LTTPPK
+282 LATPPP
-288 PVPLNETGLGTETVF
+288 PVPLQEPNQGAQTVLR
-303 GTPAPPPRR
+303 TAAPPPRSGPTMPMTGTPMR
-312 PVTTTTAPPIPIGGN
+312 K
-327 VRPRKSRRGRI
+327 RKSRRGRI
-338 VLTLLVVFAVLLGGG
+338 VLTLLVAVALLGGG
-353 WFALRSPQSTPAA
+353 WFALRPSSSA
-366 TGNSV
+366 TGSP
-371 APTTSVPDSAPAP
+371 ASPTTAAASSSSSGATSTDNGP
-384 TTGTP
+384 TL
-389 SVTTTAKPTVMPGV
+389 TTAPSRPSTVPNV
-403 VGKKLADAQDALP
+403 IGKKLAEAQDAMP
-416 GIQVTTEDKIDAT
+416 GVQFTIVDKIDAT

-439 PAAGAAIG
+439 PKAGTPMG
-447 DKVTLT
+447 DTVTLT
-453 IARQA
+453 VARQA
-458 ELVYLDSVEPASGDW
+458 ELVYLDSVSPASGDW
-473 SSNVKNT
+473 SGNVKNT
-480 DIAGKNYLHAVGN
+480 DIAGKNYLHSLGSSVS
-493 AVGQETRTEGV
+493 QETGTTAV

-514 FTATVGIDDNAG
+514 FTATAGIDDNAN
-526 DSALKMQLE
+526 DSSLKMQLE

-542 VFNKPVPYGTPV
+542 IFNKPVTYGTPV
-554 PVDVDISG
+554 PVDLDISG

-569 WEGVSGGD
+569 YEGVSGNN
-577 RCCTTNYIV
+577 RCCQTSYLV

-593 GLPGEVPTSTPTTTG
+593 GLPGEVPTTTATS

>member
-1 MKRGGLGMEKP
+1 MEKA

-38 GKTYA
+38 GRAYA

-66 ILTGLRHPNLVGVHD
+66 ILVGLRHPNLVGVHD

-86 ETVAIVMDLIGGGD
+86 ETVAIVMDLVGGGD
-100 LRARLN
+100 LRARLT
-106 AEKTLLPAE
+106 AEKSLLPAE

-129 VHQAGVVHRDVKPE
+129 VHRAGVVHRDVKPE

-186 KGLEATPASDLY
+186 KGLEATPSSDLY

-226 ESAMPGR
+226 ESALPGR
-233 PAGVPDQLWDVLC
+233 PAGVPDQLWDVLA
-246 WLMAKRPA
+246 WLLAKRPS

-263 STILDALVLE
+263 STILDGLVLE
-273 LMSQPLVLP
+273 LMKEPLVLP
-282 LTTPPK
+282 LTTPPP
-288 PVPLNETGLGTETVF
+288 PVALNETGLGTETVY

-312 PVTTTTAPPIPIGGN
+312 PVATTSPSMSTGVTVSPPK
-327 VRPRKSRRGRI
+327 RRRRGRV
-338 VLTLLVVFAVLLGGG
+338 VLTLFVVLALLAGG
-353 WFALRSPQSTPAA
+353 WFVLRPSQTSAPNPAIA
-366 TGNSV
+366 
-371 APTTSVPDSAPAP
+371 APTSAAAVPVSAADS
-384 TTGTP
+384 P
-389 SVTTTAKPTVMPGV
+389 SMTTTAKPSVMPQV

-416 GIQVTTEDKIDAT
+416 GIQPTIVDKIDAT
-429 AADGTVIAQD
+429 AGDGTVIEQD

-447 DKVTLT
+447 DTVKLT
-453 IARQA
+453 VARQA
-458 ELVYLDSVEPASGDW
+458 QLVYLDSVQPASGRW
-473 SSNVKNT
+473 EANQNAN
-480 DIAGKNYLHAVGN
+480 IAGKNYLHSLGDSVEA
-493 AVGQETRTEGV
+493 RTSTQGV
-504 EYNISKGFRR
+504 EYNIAKGFRR
-514 FTATVGIDDNAG
+514 FTATAGIDDNAG
-526 DSALKMQLE
+526 DSSLKMQLE

-542 VFNKPVPYGTPV
+542 IFNKPVAFGTPT
-554 PVDVDISG
+554 PIDLDVSG
-562 VLRLRIQ
+562 VLRLRFQ
-569 WEGVSGGD
+569 YEGVSGD
-577 RCCTTNYIV
+577 RECCSNNYLV

-593 GLPGEVPTSTPTTTG
+593 GLPGEVPTSPTTTG

>member
-1 MKRGGLGMEKP
+1 MEKA

-24 TGAMGR
+24 AGAMGR

-38 GKTYA
+38 GKAYA

-66 ILTGLRHPNLVGVHD
+66 ILVGLRHPNLVGVHD

-86 ETVAIVMDLIGGGD
+86 ETVAIVMDLVGGGD
-100 LRARLN
+100 LRARLT
-106 AEKTLLPAE
+106 AEKSLLPAE

-233 PAGVPDQLWDVLC
+233 PAGVPDQLWDVLA

-254 DRPESAQQV
+254 DRPDSAQQV
-263 STILDALVLE
+263 ATILDALVLE

-282 LTTPPK
+282 LTTPPP
-288 PVPLNETGLGTETVF
+288 PVPLNETGLGTQTVY

-312 PVTTTTAPPIPIGGN
+312 PVATTSPSTPTGANVSPPK
-327 VRPRKSRRGRI
+327 RRRKGRV
-338 VLTLLVVFAVLLGGG
+338 VLTLFVVLALLAGG
-353 WFALRSPQSTPAA
+353 WFAFRPSSSNAGPATTTA
-366 TGNSV
+366 V
-371 APTTSVPDSAPAP
+371 PTTSVPSPESTSDS
-384 TTGTP
+384 P
-389 SVTTTAKPTVMPGV
+389 SVTTTAKPSVMPQV

-416 GIQVTTEDKIDAT
+416 GIQVTTVDKIDAT
-429 AADGTVIAQD
+429 AADGTVIEQD

-447 DKVTLT
+447 ATVKLT
-453 IARQA
+453 VAHQA
-458 ELVYLDSVEPASGDW
+458 QLVYLDSVRPASGDW
-473 SSNVKNT
+473 NSSIQNT
-480 DIAGKNYLHAVGN
+480 NIAGKNYLHALGSSVE
-493 AVGQETRTEGV
+493 VSTETQGI
-504 EYNISKGFRR
+504 EYNIAKGFRR
-514 FTATVGIDDNAG
+514 FTATAGIDDNAG
-526 DSALKMQLE
+526 DSSLKMQLE

-542 VFNKPVPYGTPV
+542 VFNKPVPYGSPV
-554 PVDVDISG
+554 PIDLDISG

-569 WEGVSGGD
+569 WEGVTGN
-577 RCCTTNYIV
+577 RRACCNASYLV

-593 GLPGEVPTSTPTTTG
+593 GLPGEVPTSPTTTS

>member
-1 MKRGGLGMEKP
+1 MEKA

-38 GKTYA
+38 GRAYA

-66 ILTGLRHPNLVGVHD
+66 ILVGLRHPNLVGVHD

-86 ETVAIVMDLIGGGD
+86 ETVAIVMDLVGGGD
-100 LRARLN
+100 LRARLT
-106 AEKTLLPAE
+106 AEKSLLPAE

-129 VHQAGVVHRDVKPE
+129 VHRAGVVHRDVKPE

-226 ESAMPGR
+226 ESALPGR
-233 PAGVPDQLWDVLC
+233 PAGVPDQLWDVLA
-246 WLMAKRPA
+246 WLLAKRPS

-263 STILDALVLE
+263 STILDGLVLE
-273 LMSQPLVLP
+273 LMKEPLVLP
-282 LTTPPK
+282 LTTPPP
-288 PVPLNETGLGTETVF
+288 PVTLNETGLGTETVY

-312 PVTTTTAPPIPIGGN
+312 PVATTSPSMSTGVTVSPPK
-327 VRPRKSRRGRI
+327 RRRRGRV
-338 VLTLLVVFAVLLGGG
+338 VLTLFVVLALLAGG
-353 WFALRSPQSTPAA
+353 WFVFRPSQTSAPNPAIAAPTSAAAVPVPAA
-366 TGNSV
+366 
-371 APTTSVPDSAPAP
+371 DS
-384 TTGTP
+384 P
-389 SVTTTAKPTVMPGV
+389 SMTTTAKPSVMPQV

-416 GIQVTTEDKIDAT
+416 GIQPTIVDKIDAT
-429 AADGTVIAQD
+429 AGDGTVIEQD

-447 DKVTLT
+447 DTVKLT
-453 IARQA
+453 VARQA
-458 ELVYLDSVEPASGDW
+458 QLVYLDSVHIASGEW
-473 SSNVKNT
+473 SYDGENIT
-480 DIAGKNYLHAVGN
+480 IAGKSYLHAVGA
-493 AVGQETRTEGV
+493 AVDANTDTHGV
-504 EYNISKGFRR
+504 EYNIAKGFRR
-514 FTATVGIDDNAG
+514 FTATAGIDDNAV
-526 DSALKMQLE
+526 DSSLKMQLE
-535 IFADGRE
+535 IFADGRQI
-542 VFNKPVPYGTPV
+542 FSKPVSYGAPL
-554 PVDVDISG
+554 PVDLDISG

-569 WEGVSGGD
+569 WEALSGKQD
-577 RCCTTNYIV
+577 LCCRGNAFV

-593 GLPGEVPTSTPTTTG
+593 GLPGEVPTSPTTTG

>member
-1 MKRGGLGMEKP
+1 MEKA

-38 GKTYA
+38 GKAYA

-66 ILTGLRHPNLVGVHD
+66 ILVGLRHPNLVGVHD

-86 ETVAIVMDLIGGGD
+86 ETVAIVMDLVGGGD
-100 LRARLN
+100 LRARLT
-106 AEKTLLPAE
+106 AEKSLLPAE

-129 VHQAGVVHRDVKPE
+129 VHRAGVVHRDVKPE

-226 ESAMPGR
+226 ESALPGR
-233 PAGVPDQLWDVLC
+233 PAGVPDQLWDVLA
-246 WLMAKRPA
+246 WLLAKRPS

-263 STILDALVLE
+263 STILDGLVLE
-273 LMSQPLVLP
+273 LMKEPLVLP
-282 LTTPPK
+282 LTTPPP
-288 PVPLNETGLGTETVF
+288 PVALNETGLGTETVY

-312 PVTTTTAPPIPIGGN
+312 PVATTSPSMSTGVTVSPPK
-327 VRPRKSRRGRI
+327 RRRRGRV
-338 VLTLLVVFAVLLGGG
+338 VLTLFVVLALLAGG
-353 WFALRSPQSTPAA
+353 WFVFRPSQTTASP
-366 TGNSV
+366 GSV
-371 APTTSVPDSAPAP
+371 AAPTTSAPASVAP
-384 TTGTP
+384 AVDSP
-389 SVTTTAKPTVMPGV
+389 SVTTTAKPSVMPQV

-416 GIQVTTEDKIDAT
+416 GIQPTIVDKIDAT
-429 AADGTVIAQD
+429 AGDGTVIEQD

-447 DKVTLT
+447 DTVKLT
-453 IARQA
+453 VARQA
-458 ELVYLDSVEPASGDW
+458 QLVYLDSVHITSGEW
-473 SSNVKNT
+473 SYDGENIT
-480 DIAGKNYLHAVGN
+480 IAGKSYLHAVGA
-493 AVGQETRTEGV
+493 AVDANTDTHGI
-504 EYNISKGFRR
+504 EYNIAKGFRR
-514 FTATVGIDDNAG
+514 FTATAGIDDNAV
-526 DSALKMQLE
+526 DSSLKMQLE
-535 IFADGRE
+535 IFADGRQI
-542 VFNKPVPYGTPV
+542 FSKPVSYGTPL
-554 PVDVDISG
+554 PVDLDISG

-569 WEGVSGGD
+569 WEALSGKQSQ
-577 RCCTTNYIV
+577 CCRGNAFV

-593 GLPGEVPTSTPTTTG
+593 GLPGEVPTSPTTTG

>member
-1 MKRGGLGMEKP
+1 MEKP

-38 GKTYA
+38 GKNYA

-100 LRARLN
+100 LRARLS

-129 VHQAGVVHRDVKPE
+129 VHRAGVVHRDVKPE

-226 ESAMPGR
+226 ESALPGR

-263 STILDALVLE
+263 ATILDALVLE

-282 LTTPPK
+282 LSTPPK
-288 PVPLNETGLGTETVF
+288 PVPLNETNFGTETVF

-312 PVTTTTAPPIPIGGN
+312 PVTTTTAPPPPTGGN

-338 VLTLLVVFAVLLGGG
+338 VLTLLVVFAVLIGGG
-353 WFALRSPQSTPAA
+353 WLFLRSPENSTAA

-371 APTTSVPDSAPAP
+371 APTTSAPDSGPAP
-384 TTGTP
+384 TTDSP
-389 SVTTTAKPTVMPGV
+389 SVTTTAKPSVMLGV

-416 GIQVTTEDKIDAT
+416 GIQVTTVDKIDAT
-429 AADGTVIAQD
+429 AADGTVIEQD
-439 PAAGAAIG
+439 PAPGAAIG

-453 IARQA
+453 VAHQA
-458 ELVYLDSVEPASGDW
+458 EVVYLDSVHPASGEWRDIK
-473 SSNVKNT
+473 ST
-480 DIAGKNYLHAVGN
+480 DIAGKNYLHAVGSSLD
-493 AVGQETRTEGV
+493 ASTRTDLV
-504 EYNISKGFRR
+504 EYNISKGFRK
-514 FTATVGIDDNAG
+514 FTATAGIDDNAV
-526 DSALKMQLE
+526 DSSLKVQLE

-542 VFNKPVPYGTPV
+542 IFNKPVSFGAPV
-554 PVDVDISG
+554 PVDLDVSG
-562 VLRLRIQ
+562 VLRLRFQ
-569 WEGVSGGD
+569 WESVGGNQ
-577 RCCTTNYIV
+577 RSCCGGNYIV

>member
-1 MKRGGLGMEKP
+1 MEKA

-24 TGAMGR
+24 AGAMGR

-38 GKTYA
+38 GKAYA

-66 ILTGLRHPNLVGVHD
+66 ILVGLRHPNLVGVHD

-86 ETVAIVMDLIGGGD
+86 ETVAIVMDLVGGGD
-100 LRARLN
+100 LRARLT
-106 AEKTLLPAE
+106 AEKSLLPAE

-129 VHQAGVVHRDVKPE
+129 VDQAGVVHRDVKPE

-233 PAGVPDQLWDVLC
+233 PAGVPDQLWDVLA

-254 DRPESAQQV
+254 DRPDSAQQV
-263 STILDALVLE
+263 ATILDALVLE

-282 LTTPPK
+282 LTTPPP
-288 PVPLNETGLGTETVF
+288 PVPLNETGLGTQTVY

-312 PVTTTTAPPIPIGGN
+312 PVATTSPSTPTGANVSPPK
-327 VRPRKSRRGRI
+327 RRRKGRV
-338 VLTLLVVFAVLLGGG
+338 VLTLFVVLALLAGG
-353 WFALRSPQSTPAA
+353 WFAFRPSSSNAGPAPTNA
-366 TGNSV
+366 
-371 APTTSVPDSAPAP
+371 APTTSAPASVAP
-384 TTGTP
+384 AVDSP
-389 SVTTTAKPTVMPGV
+389 SVITTAKPSVMPQV
-403 VGKKLADAQDALP
+403 VGKKLAEAQDALP
-416 GIQVTTEDKIDAT
+416 GIQVTTVDKIDAT
-429 AADGTVIAQD
+429 ADDGTVIAQD

-447 DKVTLT
+447 DTVKLT
-453 IARQA
+453 VARQA
-458 ELVYLDSVEPASGDW
+458 QLVYLDSVRPASGDW
-473 SSNVKNT
+473 NSSIQNT
-480 DIAGKNYLHAVGN
+480 NIAGKNYLHALGSSVE
-493 AVGQETRTEGV
+493 VSTETQGI
-504 EYNISKGFRR
+504 EYNIAKGFRR
-514 FTATVGIDDNAG
+514 FTATAGIDDNAG
-526 DSALKMQLE
+526 DSSLKMQLE

-542 VFNKPVPYGTPV
+542 VFNKPVPYGSPV
-554 PVDVDISG
+554 PIDLDISG

-569 WEGVSGGD
+569 WEGVTGN
-577 RCCTTNYIV
+577 RRACCNASYLV

-593 GLPGEVPTSTPTTTG
+593 GLPGEVPTSPTTTS